1 MPTPAIVMVVSG
13 FGKDG
18 IFTCLCVC
26 VCVCLFIINE
36 ENSVI
41 LGKTISREGEDIF
54 SGLFFPCGW
63 SKKASQEK
71 QKRDTETSIQTAP
84 VSRTTR
90 HTRRV
95 QHKGQGEE
103 KTEKKRRRT
112 TTSLFVVVAPALR
125 SRKKERKR

>member
-18 IFTCLCVC
+18 IFTCLCC

-41 LGKTISREGEDIF
+41 LGKTIFKRNQRKGEDIF
-54 SGLFFPCGW
+54 SW
-63 SKKASQEK
+63 SKKATGRSQEK